1 MITGSSC
8 VLSVGAGTI
17 GDIFRPTE
25 RSRGMAT
32 YYMGYVDLHTSLRS
46 SAYIITASVLIG
58 PALSPILG
66 GIFTEYTS
74 QTWRSAQYFLAGCGA
89 LSVVLTF
96 FFLPETFHPPT
107 VHERLKKERGKKF
120 VMYWVNPFRSVM
132 LLRWPNIAMAVSR
145 SFFPFQ

>member
-32 YYMGYVDLHTSLRS
+32 YYMGYVWSPHESE
-46 SAYIITASVLIG
+46 IIGLLYHRSVLIG

-107 VHERLKKERGKKF
+107 VHERLKKERRKKF

>member
-1 MITGSSC
+1 MCAQCRSGNYWRYLQTYWKKSRHGDLLYGVCLISTRVWDHRLTFIT
-8 VLSVGAGTI
+8 T
-17 GDIFRPTE
+17 
-25 RSRGMAT
+25 
-32 YYMGYVDLHTSLRS
+32 
-46 SAYIITASVLIG
+46 SVLIG

>member
-1 MITGSSC
+1 MEISSDLPKE
-8 VLSVGAGTI
+8 VEAWRLTI
-17 GDIFRPTE
+17 W
-25 RSRGMAT
+25 GMF
-32 YYMGYVDLHTSLRS
+32 DLHTSLRS
-46 SAYIITASVLIG
+46 SAYIITTSVLIG

-89 LSVVLTF
+89 FSVVLTF

-107 VHERLKKERGKKF
+107 VHERLKRERGKKF